1 MQFDIFAQWN
11 HRISRHTKVCFW
23 TGMLSGWITHF
34 YMFTHKLPNWDD
46 LNNIDA
52 PGSQDYLGR
61 WFLKYIHPLGSQYSI
76 PAVHGLLFI
85 VFLAIAA
92 CFVVEIMQI
101 KSMTGA
107 VLVPAVM
114 VTFPSVVSTMTFMF
128 MAHTSGI
135 AIMMTCAAVY
145 IMRRYKYGWLPCI
158 VMLICVMGTYQSYIS
173 IAIGLMLADMIV
185 DMLKGEKAAPV
196 VKKGILCVAVLIV
209 TVVIYM
215 ILSHIIYPNLDNETY
230 GGVGNMGKIAIMDV
244 PILIGRCYKR
254 FLEYFLWKPFAFVTE
269 TSQRMNIA
277 VCVLAVLLFV
287 YLVWRN
293 ILYHQWVELALC
305 VILCGFMPLA
315 VAFIYFMAPE
325 VDYSMLMLYSYTL
338 IYIMVIALLERC
350 IEEWNCNGLQSSRT
364 IAQYGRYA
372 VVFATVF
379 IMCVSCYTDYLLTNK
394 AYLRMD
400 FAEHRVNNYFNR
412 IIASVEVQEG
422 YQNGDEVAL
431 IGNFYYRINPS
442 VVEIDVLDSES
453 LRELSG
459 VALENGMMTSGARDS
474 FIRDYVG
481 FDVAHLS
488 EKDKLEIAA
497 TDEFHNM
504 PDYPSEGSIQKINGM
519 WIVKLCEYE
528 E

>member
-1 MQFDIFAQWN
+1 MIYLHNGITGFPDILRYASGQ
-11 HRISRHTKVCFW
+11 VCCR
-23 TGMLSGWITHF
+23 GGLHIF

-196 VKKGILCVAVLIV
+196 VKKR
-209 TVVIYM
+209 
-215 ILSHIIYPNLDNETY
+215 NL
-230 GGVGNMGKIAIMDV
+230 M
-244 PILIGRCYKR
+244 RSS
-254 FLEYFLWKPFAFVTE
+254 F
-269 TSQRMNIA
+269 
-277 VCVLAVLLFV
+277 
-287 YLVWRN
+287 
-293 ILYHQWVELALC
+293 
-305 VILCGFMPLA
+305 
-315 VAFIYFMAPE
+315 
-325 VDYSMLMLYSYTL
+325 
-338 IYIMVIALLERC
+338 
-350 IEEWNCNGLQSSRT
+350 NCNSCDL
-364 IAQYGRYA
+364 YD
-372 VVFATVF
+372 F
-379 IMCVSCYTDYLLTNK
+379 VSHYL
-394 AYLRMD
+394 
-400 FAEHRVNNYFNR
+400 
-412 IIASVEVQEG
+412 S
-422 YQNGDEVAL
+422 
-431 IGNFYYRINPS
+431 
-442 VVEIDVLDSES
+442 
-453 LRELSG
+453 
-459 VALENGMMTSGARDS
+459 
-474 FIRDYVG
+474 
-481 FDVAHLS
+481 
-488 EKDKLEIAA
+488 
-497 TDEFHNM
+497 
-504 PDYPSEGSIQKINGM
+504 
-519 WIVKLCEYE
+519 
-528 E
+528 